1 MSLILRILK
10 RFFWILC
17 KLLPVKGNKIVF
29 QYYYGRGYCDN
40 PKYIGEEI
48 IKYAKDLNLDLVW
61 VLKEGTKNDLPPE
74 FRTVTFRSFRY
85 IYEMST
91 AKVWVDNSRKEYC
104 MKKKNQYYMHT
115 WHGGMTMKKVENMV
129 PDKLG
134 SQYLRMA
141 KRDAKQCDVML
152 SNSRTMTKDFRKYFW
167 YPEGEIIE
175 KGLPRN
181 DRLVNFT
188 EEDSKKLRKTF
199 NIEDDVKLLL
209 YAPTFR
215 NDHSLDA
222 YNIDYKRCVEAL
234 EKRFGGKW
242 KVLLRLHPNVFKLSD
257 NLEFDPE
264 IVINTSHYPD
274 MQEIYMIA
282 DMVIT
287 DYSSVIFDYL
297 IIGGPSLL
305 YASDLEK
312 YRKERDCYFDFAE
325 LPFELCQNNDELEQA
340 ILNFDIES
348 FNKKASEFI
357 ELHGLCDT
365 GIASKAAADW
375 IINKVKGQ

>member
-1 MSLILRILK
+1 MSLAMRILRRL
-10 RFFWILC
+10 FWLIC
-17 KLLPVKGNKIVF
+17 KLFPVKNNKIVF
-29 QYYYGRGYCDN
+29 QSYYGRGYSDN
-40 PKYIGEEI
+40 PKYIAEELR
-48 IKYAKDLNLDLVW
+48 KSNEKLDLVW

-74 FRTVTFRSFRY
+74 FRTVIFRSFRY

-129 PDKLG
+129 PDKLQ
-134 SQYLRMA
+134 SNYLRMA
-141 KRDAKQCDVML
+141 IRDAAQCDVML
-152 SNSRTMTKDFRKYFW
+152 SNSSTMTKDFREYFW

-181 DRLVNFT
+181 DRLVNYT
-188 EEDSKKLRKTF
+188 EDDVKRLRKTF
-199 NIEDDVKLLL
+199 NVEDGVKLLL

-215 NDHSLDA
+215 QDHNLGA
-222 YNIDYKRCVEAL
+222 YDMDYKRCVEAL

-242 KVLLRLHPNVFKLSD
+242 KILLRLHPNVFKLSD
-257 NLEFDPE
+257 NLEFDPN

-282 DMVIT
+282 DMIIT

-312 YRKERDCYFDFAE
+312 YREERDCYFEFED
-325 LPFELCQNNDELEQA
+325 LPFKLCQNNDELEEA
-340 ILNFDIES
+340 ILNFDVES
-348 FNKKASEFI
+348 FNTKTAEFK
-357 ELHGLCDT
+357 EFHGLCDT

-375 IINKVKGQ
+375 ILDKIKE

>member
-1 MSLILRILK
+1 MSLAMRILRRL
-10 RFFWILC
+10 FWLIC
-17 KLLPVKGNKIVF
+17 KLFPVKNNKIVF
-29 QYYYGRGYCDN
+29 QSYYGRGYSDN
-40 PKYIGEEI
+40 PKYIAEELR
-48 IKYAKDLNLDLVW
+48 KSNEKLDLVW

-74 FRTVTFRSFRY
+74 FRTVIFRSFRY

-129 PDKLG
+129 PDKLQ
-134 SQYLRMA
+134 SNYLRMA
-141 KRDAKQCDVML
+141 IRDAAQCDVML
-152 SNSRTMTKDFRKYFW
+152 SNSSTMTKDFRKYFW

-181 DRLVNFT
+181 DRLVNYT
-188 EEDSKKLRKTF
+188 EDDVKRLRETF
-199 NIEDDVKLLL
+199 NVEDGVKLLL

-215 NDHSLDA
+215 QDHNLDA
-222 YNIDYKRCVEAL
+222 YDMDYKRCVEAL

-242 KVLLRLHPNVFKLSD
+242 KILLRLHPNVFKLSD
-257 NLEFDPE
+257 NLEFDPN

-282 DMVIT
+282 DMIIT

-312 YRKERDCYFDFAE
+312 YRQERDCYFEFED
-325 LPFELCQNNDELEQA
+325 LPFKLCQNNDELEEA
-340 ILNFDIES
+340 ILNFDVES
-348 FNKKASEFI
+348 FNQKTAEFK
-357 ELHGLCDT
+357 EFHGLCDT

-375 IINKVKGQ
+375 ILDKVKE

>member
-1 MSLILRILK
+1 MSLAMRILRRL
-10 RFFWILC
+10 FWLIC
-17 KLLPVKGNKIVF
+17 KLFPVKNNKIVF
-29 QYYYGRGYCDN
+29 QSYYGRGYSDN
-40 PKYIGEEI
+40 PKYIAEELR
-48 IKYAKDLNLDLVW
+48 KSNEKLDLVW

-74 FRTVTFRSFRY
+74 FRTVIFRSFRY

-129 PDKLG
+129 PDKLQ
-134 SQYLRMA
+134 SNYLRMA
-141 KRDAKQCDVML
+141 IRDASQCDVML
-152 SNSRTMTKDFRKYFW
+152 SNSSTMTKDFREYFW

-181 DRLVNFT
+181 DRLVNYT
-188 EEDSKKLRKTF
+188 EDDVKRLRETF
-199 NIEDDVKLLL
+199 NVEDGVKLLL

-215 NDHSLDA
+215 QDHNLDA
-222 YNIDYKRCVEAL
+222 YDMDYKRCVEAL

-242 KVLLRLHPNVFKLSD
+242 KILLRLHPNVFKLSD
-257 NLEFDPE
+257 NLEFDPN

-282 DMVIT
+282 DMIIT

-312 YRKERDCYFDFAE
+312 YREERDCYFEFED
-325 LPFELCQNNDELEQA
+325 LPFKLCQNNDELEEA
-340 ILNFDIES
+340 ILNFDVES
-348 FNKKASEFI
+348 FNTKTAEFK
-357 ELHGLCDT
+357 EFHGLCDT

-375 IINKVKGQ
+375 ILDKIKE

>member
-1 MSLILRILK
+1 MSLAMRILRRL
-10 RFFWILC
+10 FWLIC
-17 KLLPVKGNKIVF
+17 KLFPVKNNKIVF
-29 QYYYGRGYCDN
+29 QSYYGRGYSDN
-40 PKYIGEEI
+40 PKYIAEELR
-48 IKYAKDLNLDLVW
+48 KSNEKLDLVW

-74 FRTVTFRSFRY
+74 FRTVIFRSFRY

-129 PDKLG
+129 PDKLQ
-134 SQYLRMA
+134 SNYLRMA
-141 KRDAKQCDVML
+141 IRDAAQCDVML
-152 SNSRTMTKDFRKYFW
+152 SNSSTMTKDFREYFW

-181 DRLVNFT
+181 DRLVNYT
-188 EEDSKKLRKTF
+188 EDDVKRLRKTF
-199 NIEDDVKLLL
+199 NVEDGVKLLL

-215 NDHSLDA
+215 QDHNLDA
-222 YNIDYKRCVEAL
+222 YDMDYKRCVEAL

-242 KVLLRLHPNVFKLSD
+242 KILLRLHPNVFKLSD
-257 NLEFDPE
+257 NLEFDPN

-282 DMVIT
+282 DMIMT

-312 YRKERDCYFDFAE
+312 YREERDCYFEFED
-325 LPFELCQNNDELEQA
+325 LPFKLCQNNDELEEA
-340 ILNFDIES
+340 ILNFDVES
-348 FNKKASEFI
+348 FNTKTAEFK
-357 ELHGLCDT
+357 EFHGLCDT

-375 IINKVKGQ
+375 ILDKVKE

>member
-1 MSLILRILK
+1 MSLAMRILRRI
-10 RFFWILC
+10 FWLIC
-17 KLLPVKGNKIVF
+17 KLIPVKNNKIVF
-29 QYYYGRGYCDN
+29 QSYYGRGYSDN
-40 PKYIGEEI
+40 PKYIAEELR
-48 IKYAKDLNLDLVW
+48 KSNEKLDLVW

-74 FRTVTFRSFRY
+74 FRTVIFRSFRY

-129 PDKLG
+129 PDKL
-134 SQYLRMA
+134 QNNYLRMA
-141 KRDAKQCDVML
+141 IRDAAQCDVML
-152 SNSRTMTKDFRKYFW
+152 SNSSTMTQDFRKYFW

-181 DRLVNFT
+181 DRLVNYT
-188 EEDSKKLRKTF
+188 DEDVKRLRETF
-199 NIEDDVKLLL
+199 NVEDGVKLLL

-215 NDHSLDA
+215 QDHNLDA
-222 YNIDYKRCVEAL
+222 YDMDYARCVKAL

-242 KVLLRLHPNVFKLSD
+242 KILLRLHPNVFKLSD
-257 NLEFDPE
+257 NLEFDPD

-282 DMVIT
+282 DMIIT

-312 YRKERDCYFDFAE
+312 YREERDTYFKLEE
-325 LPFELCQNNDELEQA
+325 LPFKLCQNNDELEEA

-348 FNKKASEFI
+348 FNEKTAEFK
-357 ELHGLCDT
+357 EFHGLCDT

-375 IINKVKGQ
+375 ILSKVKE